1 MQIKWQV
8 GTALL
13 IAAFLLGLL
22 LSSKTSMN
30 STEHTV
36 HEREILRTRIDTAH
50 SVVTVSLAHILA
62 IGRTNRIL
70 TRTVH
75 DTLYRTVCLDSVLV
89 TDTTATAPDTLSVC
103 YEHPADR
110 FAVRLWL
117 SPRRKAIAVPYL
129 AHDTFYWREDSV
141 RVTSSTASKWYDDVL
156 MVILSVAAGIML
168 TKL

>member
-22 LSSKTSMN
+22 LAGKTSMN
-30 STEHTV
+30 ATEHTV
-36 HEREILRTRIDTAH
+36 HEREIFRTRIDTAH
-50 SVVTVSLAHILA
+50 SIVNVSLAPIMA

-70 TRTVH
+70 THTIH
-75 DTLYRTVCLDSVLV
+75 DTLYQTACLDSILV
-89 TDTTATAPDTLSVC
+89 TDTTAIAPDTLSVC
-103 YEHPADR
+103 YERRLDN

-117 SPRRKAIAVPYL
+117 SPRRKEVMVPYL

-141 RVTSSTASKWYDDVL
+141 RITGSTPHKWYEDVL
-156 MVILSVAAGIML
+156 MVIVSIAAGIVL